1 MDAAWY
7 TQRVVNDLRPS
18 VKLCVLWPERQNSK
32 SLLPALRRWVIFI
45 HYHLNYARSFH
56 GNQWVR
62 ARARETERRI
72 VLGYKRGQDD
82 RTVTGPPKLLACGNG
97 SGTIN
102 SWLES
107 SWNIL
112 HASPFAWAAPSLPRR
127 TLSSNG
133 FHRTTTRSYL
143 KVLDEKCT

>member
-1 MDAAWY
+1 M
-7 TQRVVNDLRPS
+7 
-18 VKLCVLWPERQNSK
+18 
-32 SLLPALRRWVIFI
+32 
-45 HYHLNYARSFH
+45 
-56 GNQWVR
+56 R

-143 KVLDEKCT
+143 KVLDEKCTYRERQREQKKNTQTHTHNQTGKVFPFSWFASTQRHRQHSGQLQTQKQPPLDESQGR